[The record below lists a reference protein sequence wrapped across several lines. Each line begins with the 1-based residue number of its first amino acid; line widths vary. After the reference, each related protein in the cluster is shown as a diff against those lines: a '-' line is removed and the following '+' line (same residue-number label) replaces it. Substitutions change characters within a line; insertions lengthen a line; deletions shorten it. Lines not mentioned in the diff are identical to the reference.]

1 MAYLSTGIVILT
13 TSSVR
18 NTLRL
23 LSNVKTVTTVM
34 LKIPQAVLSEES
46 LASPA
51 IFAVFVVRPHFL

>member
-13 TSSVR
+13 ASSVR

-23 LSNVKTVTTVM
+23 LSNVKIVTTVI

>member
-18 NTLRL
+18 NTLML
-23 LSNVKTVTTVM
+23 LSNVKIVTTVM
-34 LKIPQAVLSEES
+34 LRIPQAVLSEES

>member
-23 LSNVKTVTTVM
+23 LSNVKIVTTVI

>member
-13 TSSVR
+13 ASSVR

-23 LSNVKTVTTVM
+23 LSNVKIVTTVI
-34 LKIPQAVLSEES
+34 LRIPQAVLSEES

>member
-23 LSNVKTVTTVM
+23 LSNVKIVTTVM
-34 LKIPQAVLSEES
+34 LRIPQAVLSEES

>member
-1 MAYLSTGIVILT
+1 MEYLSTGIVILT

-23 LSNVKTVTTVM
+23 LSNVKIVTTVI

>member
-13 TSSVR
+13 ASSVR

-23 LSNVKTVTTVM
+23 LSNVKIVTTVM